1 MKSTIAK
8 TRKCLGLLV
17 CLGVF
22 FAVQPAFAEV
32 APTAPTMTLVST
44 DTNEMYPFAAIV
56 VAGATYHVTEGD
68 KFFGQEI
75 VRITPGHV
83 TFRNRAM
90 LSIMRSETFT
100 RIAANEANAIRR

>member
-17 CLGVF
+17 CLGVL
-22 FAVQPAFAEV
+22 FAVQPAFAQV
-32 APTAPTMTLVST
+32 APSTPTMTLVST

-83 TFRNRAM
+83 TFRNRVM
-90 LSIMRSETFT
+90 LSIMRDQTFA
-100 RIAANEANAIRR
+100 RIAANEANPSRR